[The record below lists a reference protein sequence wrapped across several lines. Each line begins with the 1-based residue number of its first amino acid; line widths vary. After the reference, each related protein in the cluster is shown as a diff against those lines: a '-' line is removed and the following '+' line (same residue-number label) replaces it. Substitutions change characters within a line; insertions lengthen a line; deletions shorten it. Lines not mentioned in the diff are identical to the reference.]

1 MLERELAETST
12 ALKKVDSYERQFDA
26 INREMKKYEN
36 KMAEAFQKTVDKL
49 EIYDKKLD
57 DVFVDAQERERAHS
71 ANLKLVENSNSKIN
85 DCLENIQTSK
95 DLMMR

>member
-36 KMAEAFQKTVDKL
+36 KMAEAF
-49 EIYDKKLD
+49 
-57 DVFVDAQERERAHS
+57 
-71 ANLKLVENSNSKIN
+71 
-85 DCLENIQTSK
+85 
-95 DLMMR
+95 

>member
-57 DVFVDAQERERAHS
+57 DVFVDAQERERAHE
-71 ANLKLVENSNSKIN
+71 ANLKLVDNSNSKIK
-85 DCLENIQTSK
+85 DCLESIQTSK